1 MVKQFHDHTGRI
13 SLEVLRIFADFHV
26 HKNQCLIPGWTRSFA
41 DNVRYLTLV
50 TKGNSCIRIWN
61 EIGKSALRIRFI
73 DAVSFSCSSTVVFFA
88 LKYCGGKNCDYGY
101 KRLSMVSGNMFLK
114 KPSIGYSSFLLLNE
128 KKNGKIIY
136 WSNFHFHELKI
147 ITAKKDHCVYEM
159 NQHTIHSIFI
169 FGDKVSCLVKIHPQL
184 ILVWLCCEK
193 ESWYGFSKFVRKISV
208 HR

>member
-1 MVKQFHDHTGRI
+1 MIRFLLNGTVPISRALWRHFYTSSDPWIPDYAANYLTNERYLKTVLVHNWSYHARVMVKQFHDHTGRI

-88 LKYCGGKNCDYGY
+88 LKYCGE
-101 KRLSMVSGNMFLK
+101 RIVIMA
-114 KPSIGYSSFLLLNE
+114 I
-128 KKNGKIIY
+128 NGSP
-136 WSNFHFHELKI
+136 WCQGTCS
-147 ITAKKDHCVYEM
+147 
-159 NQHTIHSIFI
+159 
-169 FGDKVSCLVKIHPQL
+169 
-184 ILVWLCCEK
+184 
-193 ESWYGFSKFVRKISV
+193 
-208 HR
+208 